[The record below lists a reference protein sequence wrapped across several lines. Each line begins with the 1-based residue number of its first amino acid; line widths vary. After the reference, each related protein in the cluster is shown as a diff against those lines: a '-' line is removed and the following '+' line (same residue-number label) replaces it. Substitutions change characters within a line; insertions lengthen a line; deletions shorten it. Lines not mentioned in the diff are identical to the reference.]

1 MHAHGS
7 RTLPPLCGRRDTQR
21 TMSQENVEIVRR
33 AYEALADRDWDAL
46 FRYAHPEFALVTQLQ
61 GSYRGREDARRFIED
76 QIGAF
81 QTWTAEPEEYF
92 EGSDRVVA
100 FVRSRAQPRGSSA
113 EIEIKVAAVWT
124 FRDGKVLTIETFPKR
139 QQALEAAGLSE

>member
-1 MHAHGS
+1 MA
-7 RTLPPLCGRRDTQR
+7 
-21 TMSQENVEIVRR
+21 QENVEIVRR
-33 AYEALADRDWDAL
+33 AYQALADRDWDAL

-61 GSYRGREDARRFIED
+61 GSYRGPEDARRFMED

-81 QTWTAEPEEYF
+81 QTWTAEPEEFF

-100 FVRSRAQPRGSSA
+100 FVRSRAQPKGSSA